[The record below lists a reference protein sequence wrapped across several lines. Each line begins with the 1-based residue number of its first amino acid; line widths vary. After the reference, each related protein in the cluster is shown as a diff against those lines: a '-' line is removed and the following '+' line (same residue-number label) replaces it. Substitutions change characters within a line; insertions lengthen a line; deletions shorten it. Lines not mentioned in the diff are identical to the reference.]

1 MQSIWRDFSFFF
13 FSPFLPYK
21 LANGVHGETQKE
33 NSNWCDRSRVGVHRR
48 DEVARPLSICQSLL
62 SRRWSLNA
70 GCHSLQRLF
79 TPPPLG
85 NFLSPR
91 LIPPPHPHPVSLF
104 FHSPFAPPPAFLSQL
119 YKLPLFSLLF
129 PRLQP
134 RLWEKVGV
142 GGRWGGGGAGGHA
155 KRCGIYLSFLAPV
168 AGFHKALW
176 PFSFTPS
183 SLIPLPSNCLL
194 SLPSNVFFFKKR
206 ATVVFQ
212 ANLSPFWPS
221 CYFCSFHFYSCMSC

>member
-1 MQSIWRDFSFFF
+1 M
-13 FSPFLPYK
+13 YK
-21 LANGVHGETQKE
+21 LANGLHGETQKE

-70 GCHSLQRLF
+70 GCHSLQPLF
-79 TPPPLG
+79 TRPPLG
-85 NFLSPR
+85 NFLSPP
-91 LIPPPHPHPVSLF
+91 LPPSHAPPSVSLF
-104 FHSPFAPPPAFLSQL
+104 FHSPFAPPPGFLSQL

-129 PRLQP
+129 PRLQSW
-134 RLWEKVGV
+134 LWEKVG
-142 GGRWGGGGAGGHA
+142 AGGWGWGKHA

-183 SLIPLPSNCLL
+183 SLIPLPSSCLL
-194 SLPSNVFFFKKR
+194 SLPSYVF
-206 ATVVFQ
+206 
-212 ANLSPFWPS
+212 
-221 CYFCSFHFYSCMSC
+221 